1 MLKEQVLK
9 AINIVNQTVPF
20 LMITVTFIG
29 LAYTCG
35 QSISPFQMDPS
46 FDLIRLSCHYAP

>member
-9 AINIVNQTVPF
+9 AVDIANQTVPF
-20 LMITVTFIG
+20 LMVTVIFIG

-35 QSISPFQMDPS
+35 QSISPFQMDSS